1 MDTNKH
7 ESGTD
12 RKSLVSIGVH
22 SWCYSTVHNSA
33 CKVIE
38 EQTLWGQ
45 TVCRVWLP
53 NSDSVVR
60 IPASGLIPLAS
71 RPSSLTTDH
80 IAYVAAAA
88 KVAEVLEGSTSAT
101 DGHVLLAPMESNVI
115 PLPHQIHALSRAISG
130 DRVRY
135 LLADE
140 VGLGKTIEAGLVMRE
155 LKLRGL
161 VRRIL
166 VVSPKGIATQWV
178 AEMQTH
184 FNEQFQLVLGDDMAT
199 LNRVAG
205 AMCEVRGADSEK
217 TYSALHT
224 PHLRTN
230 PWSLFDQVIVSLD
243 SVKPMDKRRGWTA
256 ERVAEYNRSRFED
269 LITAGWDLVVVDEAH
284 RLGGSTDQVAR
295 YKLGKGLAEAA
306 PYVLLLSA
314 TPHQGKTDAFHRLM
328 NLLDD
333 DAFPDMDSVSRER
346 VAPYVIRTE
355 KRKAIDADGKPLF
368 KPRRTQMAPV
378 AWESRHHLQQLLY
391 EAVTDYV
398 REGYN
403 QALREKKRHIGFL
416 MILMQ
421 RLVVSSTRAIRTTL
435 ERRLAFLGAS
445 GEGLGARLADSDSSL
460 VPDPLSLSTEDW
472 EDLDG
477 QEQLELALQLDA
489 IENEKSEVEHLL
501 DAAVRCEQAGPDAK
515 AEALIEWIYELQ
527 AEENEPDLKVLIFTE
542 FVPTQQMLKE
552 FLEARGISVV
562 TLNGSMDM
570 EERNQAQDAFRKS
583 HRVLVSTDAGGEGLN
598 LQFAH
603 VIINYDIPWNPMR
616 LEQRIGRVD
625 RIGQPKT
632 VRAINFVFENSV
644 EFRVRE
650 VLEQKLSVIFDEF
663 GIDKTGDV
671 LDSAQAGELFEDVFA
686 SAILNPDGIE
696 SSVDH
701 TVARLRDEIQQVREA
716 SAIYGISEEPD
727 VQAAERLRSHPLP
740 HWVERMTVSF
750 LNSHASAGCGV
761 RRAGAKLLRKE
772 RGGNVWE
779 LSWSD
784 GTVEKGSFTHSG
796 LRTSHFDL
804 SNSRVRGLALNLPQ
818 IAAGQPLPCVSV
830 SGLPASIS
838 GLWGL
843 FEIRLQAGTHQKTQ
857 LLRIPMVRRG
867 YVSVFLSEEG
877 KLFLPTARHIW
888 DALQTAEAQ
897 VQATLG
903 QDESITAHERLQFA
917 AEQAGQELFDALQQ
931 AHLASVAREE
941 ERGIVSFASRRKAIE
956 RVGLPEVRQFR
967 LSRCDADE
975 SEWRHELQSARQI
988 VPEIR
993 PLLALRV
1000 RSAECEVRS

>member
-1 MDTNKH
+1 MRQD
-7 ESGTD
+7 
-12 RKSLVSIGVH
+12 I
-22 SWCYSTVHNSA
+22 WQYSNVHNSA

-53 NSDSVVR
+53 NQDAVVR
-60 IPASGLIPLAS
+60 VPRSALRPLSADLQPEIEAG
-71 RPSSLTTDH
+71 R

-101 DGHVLLAPMESNVI
+101 EGHVLLAPMESNVI

-161 VRRIL
+161 VRRTL

-184 FNEQFQLVLGDDMAT
+184 FNEQFQLVLGDDIGT
-199 LNRVAG
+199 LQRLAP
-205 AMCEVRGADSEK
+205 GADHRS
-217 TYSALHT
+217 SA
-224 PHLRTN
+224 
-230 PWSLFDQVIVSLD
+230 WSMFDQVIVSLD

-269 LITAGWDLVVVDEAH
+269 LITAGWDLVIVDEAH

-378 AWESRHHLQQLLY
+378 AWESRHQLQRLLY

-435 ERRLAFLGAS
+435 ERRLAALKDGEQQAS
-445 GEGLGARLADSDSSL
+445 LRLAELENGAEGSES
-460 VPDPLSLSTEDW
+460 PDDEIAELYDM
-472 EDLDG
+472 DG
-477 QEQLELALQLDA
+477 QELLDELLKSHVSALQ
-489 IENEKSEVEHLL
+489 SEGSHVETLL
-501 DAAVRCEQAGPDAK
+501 EAAVRCEQAGPDAK
-515 AEALIEWIYELQ
+515 AEALIEWIYKLQ

-570 EERNQAQDAFRKS
+570 EERKQAQDAFRKS

-632 VRAINFVFENSV
+632 VQAINFVFEDSV

-696 SSVDH
+696 TSVDH
-701 TVARLRDEIQQVREA
+701 TVARIRDEIQQVRES

-727 VQAAERLRSHPLP
+727 VQTAERLRSHPLP
-740 HWVERMTVSF
+740 HWVERMTVGY
-750 LNSHASAGCGV
+750 LNSHGGAASRKRSWWDLNWPDGQEHRKAV
-761 RRAGAKLLRKE
+761 FSAREADRLTDATLLNLE
-772 RGGNVWE
+772 
-779 LSWSD
+779 
-784 GTVEKGSFTHSG
+784 
-796 LRTSHFDL
+796 
-804 SNSRVRGLALNLPQ
+804 NSRVRGLALNLPQ
-818 IAAGQPLPCVSV
+818 VAAGQPLPCVTV

-843 FEIRLQAGTHQKTQ
+843 FEIRLQAGMHQKTQ

-888 DALQTAEAQ
+888 DALQTAEAE

-903 QDESITAHERLQFA
+903 QDDSITAHERLQIA

-931 AHLASVAREE
+931 AHLASVNREE
-941 ERGIVSFASRRKAIE
+941 ERGIVSFVSRRKAIE
-956 RVGLPEVRQFR
+956 RVGLPEVRQYR
-967 LSRCDADE
+967 LARCAAE
-975 SEWRHELQSARQI
+975 EKEWRYELQSARQI

-993 PLLALRV
+993 SLLMLRIIKGG
-1000 RSAECEVRS
+1000 AQ

>member
-1 MDTNKH
+1 MN
-7 ESGTD
+7 
-12 RKSLVSIGVH
+12 RPL
-22 SWCYSTVHNSA
+22 WQYSTVHNSP

-45 TVCRVWLP
+45 TVCRIWLP
-53 NSDSVVR
+53 NQDAVVR
-60 IPASGLIPLAS
+60 VPRSVL
-71 RPSSLTTDH
+71 RPMSADLQPGIEAER

-88 KVAEVLEGSTSAT
+88 KVAEVLEGSASTT

-184 FNEQFQLVLGDDMAT
+184 FNEQFQLVLGEDIGT
-199 LNRVAG
+199 LQRLAPGVDQRN
-205 AMCEVRGADSEK
+205 
-217 TYSALHT
+217 SA
-224 PHLRTN
+224 
-230 PWSLFDQVIVSLD
+230 WSMFDQVIVSLD

-256 ERVAEYNRSRFED
+256 ERVADYNRSRFED

-284 RLGGSTDQVAR
+284 RLGGSTNQVAR

-328 NLLDD
+328 NLLDA
-333 DAFPDMDSVSRER
+333 DAFPDLDSVSRER
-346 VAPYVIRTE
+346 VAQYVIRTE

-368 KPRRTQMAPV
+368 KPRRTQMVPV

-435 ERRLAFLGAS
+435 ERRLAALKEGEQQATRRGAERKNS
-445 GEGLGARLADSDSSL
+445 EGESESL
-460 VPDPLSLSTEDW
+460 DAEMAELYDM
-472 EDLDG
+472 DG
-477 QEQLELALQLDA
+477 QELLDELLKSHVSALQC
-489 IENEKSEVEHLL
+489 EGSQVETLL
-501 DAAVRCEQAGPDAK
+501 DAAVRCEQGGPDAK
-515 AEALIEWIYELQ
+515 AEALIDWIYELQ
-527 AEENEPDLKVLIFTE
+527 AEEDEPDLKVLIFTE
-542 FVPTQQMLKE
+542 FVPTQQMLKG

-570 EERNQAQDAFRKS
+570 EERKQAQDAFCKS

-603 VIINYDIPWNPMR
+603 VIINYDLPWNPMR

-632 VRAINFVFENSV
+632 VRAINFVFKDSV

-650 VLEQKLSVIFDEF
+650 VLEQKLAVIFNEF

-671 LDSAQAGELFEDVFA
+671 LDSTQAGEMFEDMFA

-696 SSVDH
+696 TSVNH
-701 TVARLRDEIQQVREA
+701 TVARLRNEIQQVRET
-716 SAIYGISEEPD
+716 SAIYGISDEPD

-740 HWVERMTVSF
+740 HWVERMTVGY
-750 LNSHASAGCGV
+750 LNSHGGAAS
-761 RRAGAKLLRKE
+761 RK
-772 RGGNVWE
+772 RSWWE
-779 LSWSD
+779 LNWPD
-784 GTVEKGSFTHSG
+784 GQEYRKAVFNAREADRLTNATLLNLE
-796 LRTSHFDL
+796 
-804 SNSRVRGLALNLPQ
+804 NNRVRGLALNLPQ

-830 SGLPASIS
+830 GGLPASIS

-843 FEIRLQAGTHQKTQ
+843 FEIRLQAGMYQKTQ
-857 LLRIPMVRRG
+857 LLHIPMVRRG

-888 DALQTAEAQ
+888 DMLQTAEVQ
-897 VQATLG
+897 VQTTIG
-903 QDESITAHERLQFA
+903 QNDSIIVYERLQEA
-917 AEQAGQELFDALQQ
+917 AEHAGQDMFDALQQ

-967 LSRCDADE
+967 LSSCDADE
-975 SEWRHELQSARQI
+975 SEWRSELQSARQI

-993 PLLALRV
+993 PLLMLRIIKG
-1000 RSAECEVRS
+1000 SAQ

>member
-1 MDTNKH
+1 MMSTQDAW
-7 ESGTD
+7 
-12 RKSLVSIGVH
+12 R
-22 SWCYSTVHNSA
+22 YSTVHNSA

-45 TVCRVWLP
+45 MVCRVWLP
-53 NSDSVVR
+53 NQDAVVR
-60 IPASGLIPLAS
+60 VPRSALRPLSGDLQPEIEAG
-71 RPSSLTTDH
+71 R

-88 KVAEVLEGSTSAT
+88 KVAEVLEGSTSAS

-140 VGLGKTIEAGLVMRE
+140 VGLGKTIEAGLIMRE

-161 VRRIL
+161 VRRTLI
-166 VVSPKGIATQWV
+166 VSPKGIATQWV

-184 FNEQFQLVLGDDMAT
+184 FNEQFQLVLGDDIST
-199 LNRVAG
+199 LHRLAP
-205 AMCEVRGADSEK
+205 GADQRS
-217 TYSALHT
+217 SA
-224 PHLRTN
+224 
-230 PWSLFDQVIVSLD
+230 WSMFDQVIVSLD

-295 YKLGKGLAEAA
+295 YKLGRGLAEAA
-306 PYVLLLSA
+306 PYMLLLSA
-314 TPHQGKTDAFHRLM
+314 TPHQGKTDAFYRLM
-328 NLLDD
+328 SLLDD

-346 VAPYVIRTE
+346 VVPYVIRTE
-355 KRKAIDADGKPLF
+355 KRKAIDAEGKPLF
-368 KPRRTQMAPV
+368 KPRHTQTAPV
-378 AWESRHHLQQLLY
+378 TWESRHHLQKLLY

-435 ERRLAFLGAS
+435 ERRLAALKEGEQQAS
-445 GEGLGARLADSDSSL
+445 MRLAELENGTEGSESSDDKIAEL
-460 VPDPLSLSTEDW
+460 YDM
-472 EDLDG
+472 DG
-477 QEQLELALQLDA
+477 QELLDELLKSHVSAL
-489 IENEKSEVEHLL
+489 KSEGSHVETLL

-515 AEALIEWIYELQ
+515 AEALIDWIYKLQ
-527 AEENEPDLKVLIFTE
+527 AKENESDLKVLIFTE

-552 FLEARGISVV
+552 FLEMRGISVV
-562 TLNGSMDM
+562 TLNGGHDMD
-570 EERNQAQDAFRKS
+570 ERKQTQDAFRKS

-632 VRAINFVFENSV
+632 VQAINFVFEDSV

-650 VLEQKLSVIFDEF
+650 VLEQKLSVIFEEF

-696 SSVDH
+696 TSVDH
-701 TVARLRDEIQQVREA
+701 TVARIRNEIRHVQES

-727 VQAAERLRSHPLP
+727 IQTAERLRSHPLP
-740 HWVERMTVSF
+740 HWVERMTVGY
-750 LNSHASAGCGV
+750 LNSHGGV
-761 RRAGAKLLRKE
+761 AKRN
-772 RGGNVWE
+772 RSWWD
-779 LSWSD
+779 LSWPD
-784 GTVEKGSFTHSG
+784 GQEIKKCVFSVREADRLTDATLLNLE
-796 LRTSHFDL
+796 
-804 SNSRVRGLALNLPQ
+804 NSRVRGLVLNLPQ
-818 IAAGQPLPCVSV
+818 VVAGQPLPCVTV
-830 SGLPASIS
+830 SDLPSNIT
-838 GLWGL
+838 GFWGL
-843 FEIRLQAGTHQKTQ
+843 FEIRLQAGMHQKTQ
-857 LLRIPMVRRG
+857 FLRIPMVRRG
-867 YVSVFLSEEG
+867 YVSVFLSEKG

-888 DALQTAEAQ
+888 DSLQTAESK
-897 VQATLG
+897 VQTTLG
-903 QDESITAHERLQFA
+903 HDESFAAYENLQEA
-917 AEQAGQELFDALQQ
+917 AEQAGQELFDTLQQ
-931 AHLASVAREE
+931 AHLGSVTREE
-941 ERGIVSFASRRKAIE
+941 ERGMISFASRQKAIE
-956 RVGLPEVRQFR
+956 RVGLPEVRQYR
-967 LSRCDADE
+967 LARCDAEETD
-975 SEWRHELQSARQI
+975 WRHELQSVRQI

-993 PLLALRV
+993 PLLMMRIFKEGAK
-1000 RSAECEVRS
+1000 

>member
-1 MDTNKH
+1 M
-7 ESGTD
+7 
-12 RKSLVSIGVH
+12 SL
-22 SWCYSTVHNSA
+22 WQYSTVHNSA

-45 TVCRVWLP
+45 TVCRIWLP
-53 NSDSVVR
+53 NQDAVVR
-60 IPASGLIPLAS
+60 VPRSALRPLSADLQPEIETG
-71 RPSSLTTDH
+71 R
-80 IAYVAAAA
+80 IVYVAAAA
-88 KVAEVLEGSTSAT
+88 KVAEVLEGFSSVT
-101 DGHVLLAPMESNVI
+101 DGPVLLAPMESNVI
-115 PLPHQIHALSRAISG
+115 PLPHQIHALSRAMSG

-184 FNEQFQLVLGDDMAT
+184 FNEQFQLVLGDDIGT
-199 LNRVAG
+199 LQRLAP
-205 AMCEVRGADSEK
+205 GADCRS
-217 TYSALHT
+217 SA
-224 PHLRTN
+224 
-230 PWSLFDQVIVSLD
+230 WSMFDQVIVSLD

-333 DAFPDMDSVSRER
+333 DAFPDMDSVSRKR

-378 AWESRHHLQQLLY
+378 AWENRHHLQQLLY

-398 REGYN
+398 REGYD

-435 ERRLAFLGAS
+435 ERRLAALKEGEQQAS
-445 GEGLGARLADSDSSL
+445 LRLAELENGAEGSENFDELYDM
-460 VPDPLSLSTEDW
+460 
-472 EDLDG
+472 DG
-477 QEQLELALQLDA
+477 QELLDELLKSHVSALQ
-489 IENEKSEVEHLL
+489 SEGSHVETLL
-501 DAAVRCEQAGPDAK
+501 DAAVCCEQAGADAK

-527 AEENEPDLKVLIFTE
+527 AEESEPDLKVLIFTE

-570 EERNQAQDAFRKS
+570 EERKQAQDAFRKS

-625 RIGQPKT
+625 RIGQHKT
-632 VRAINFVFENSV
+632 VRAINFVFEDSV

-686 SAILNPDGIE
+686 SAILNPDGVE
-696 SSVDH
+696 TSVDH
-701 TVARLRDEIQQVREA
+701 TVARLRDEIQQVRET

-727 VQAAERLRSHPLP
+727 MQAAERLRSHPLP
-740 HWVERMTVSF
+740 HWVERMTVGY
-750 LNSHASAGCGV
+750 LNSHGGAASRKRSWWDLNWPDGQEHRKAV
-761 RRAGAKLLRKE
+761 FNAREADRLTDATLLNLE
-772 RGGNVWE
+772 
-779 LSWSD
+779 
-784 GTVEKGSFTHSG
+784 
-796 LRTSHFDL
+796 
-804 SNSRVRGLALNLPQ
+804 NSCVRGLALNLPQ
-818 IAAGQPLPCVSV
+818 IATGQPLPCVSV
-830 SGLPASIS
+830 SGLPANIS

-843 FEIRLQAGTHQKTQ
+843 FEIRLQAGMHQKIQ
-857 LLRIPMVRRG
+857 LLRTPMVRRG

-888 DALQTAEAQ
+888 DVLQTAEAQ
-897 VQATLG
+897 VQATLS
-903 QDESITAHERLQFA
+903 QDESITAYERLQVA
-917 AEQAGQELFDALQQ
+917 AEQAGQEVFDALQQ
-931 AHLASVAREE
+931 AHLASAVREE

-993 PLLALRV
+993 PLLMLRIV
-1000 RSAECEVRS
+1000 KGDAQ

>member
-1 MDTNKH
+1 M
-7 ESGTD
+7 
-12 RKSLVSIGVH
+12 SL
-22 SWCYSTVHNSA
+22 WQYSTVHNSA

-53 NSDSVVR
+53 NQDAVVR
-60 IPASGLIPLAS
+60 V
-71 RPSSLTTDH
+71 PSSALRPLSADLQPEIEAWR

-101 DGHVLLAPMESNVI
+101 EGHVLLAPMESNVI

-184 FNEQFQLVLGDDMAT
+184 FNEQFQLVLGDDIGT
-199 LNRVAG
+199 LQRLAPNLDRS
-205 AMCEVRGADSEK
+205 ADLRS
-217 TYSALHT
+217 SA
-224 PHLRTN
+224 
-230 PWSLFDQVIVSLD
+230 WSMFDQVIVSLD
-243 SVKPMDKRRGWTA
+243 SVKPMDKRRGWSA

-333 DAFPDMDSVSRER
+333 NAFPDMDSVSRDR

-435 ERRLAFLGAS
+435 ERRLAALREGEQQAS
-445 GEGLGARLADSDSSL
+445 LRLAELENGAEGSESPGDEIAELYDM
-460 VPDPLSLSTEDW
+460 
-472 EDLDG
+472 DG
-477 QEQLELALQLDA
+477 QELLDELLKFHVSALQ
-489 IENEKSEVEHLL
+489 SEGSHVETLL

-570 EERNQAQDAFRKS
+570 EERKQAQDAFRKS

-632 VRAINFVFENSV
+632 VQAINFVFEDSV

-696 SSVDH
+696 TAVDH

-740 HWVERMTVSF
+740 HWVERMTVGY
-750 LNSHASAGCGV
+750 LNSHGGAASRKRSWWDLNWPDGQEHRKAV
-761 RRAGAKLLRKE
+761 FNAREADRLTDATLLNLE
-772 RGGNVWE
+772 
-779 LSWSD
+779 
-784 GTVEKGSFTHSG
+784 
-796 LRTSHFDL
+796 
-804 SNSRVRGLALNLPQ
+804 NSRVRGLALNLPQ

-843 FEIRLQAGTHQKTQ
+843 FEIRLQAGMHQKTQ

-897 VQATLG
+897 VQTILG
-903 QDESITAHERLQFA
+903 QDESIIAHERLQEA

-941 ERGIVSFASRRKAIE
+941 ERGVVSFASRRKAIE

-993 PLLALRV
+993 PLLMLRIIKGG
-1000 RSAECEVRS
+1000 AQ

>member
-1 MDTNKH
+1 MQD
-7 ESGTD
+7 
-12 RKSLVSIGVH
+12 V
-22 SWCYSTVHNSA
+22 WQYSTVHNSA

-53 NSDSVVR
+53 NQDAVVR
-60 IPASGLIPLAS
+60 VPRSALRPLSADLQPEIEAG
-71 RPSSLTTDH
+71 R

-101 DGHVLLAPMESNVI
+101 EGHVLLAPMESNVI

-184 FNEQFQLVLGDDMAT
+184 FNEQFQLVLGDDIGT
-199 LNRVAG
+199 LQRLAP
-205 AMCEVRGADSEK
+205 GADHRS
-217 TYSALHT
+217 SA
-224 PHLRTN
+224 
-230 PWSLFDQVIVSLD
+230 WSMFDQVIVSLD

-435 ERRLAFLGAS
+435 ERRLAALKEGEQQAS
-445 GEGLGARLADSDSSL
+445 LRLAELENGADGSENFDEL
-460 VPDPLSLSTEDW
+460 YDM
-472 EDLDG
+472 DG
-477 QEQLELALQLDA
+477 QELLDELLKSHVSALQ
-489 IENEKSEVEHLL
+489 SEGSHVETLL

-515 AEALIEWIYELQ
+515 AEALIEWVYELQ

-570 EERNQAQDAFRKS
+570 EERKQAQDAFRKS

-625 RIGQPKT
+625 RIGQPKK
-632 VRAINFVFENSV
+632 VRAINFVFEDSV

-671 LDSAQAGELFEDVFA
+671 LDSAQAGEMFEDVFA
-686 SAILNPDGIE
+686 LAILNPDGIE
-696 SSVDH
+696 TSVDH

-740 HWVERMTVSF
+740 HWVERMTVGY
-750 LNSHASAGCGV
+750 LNSHGGAAS
-761 RRAGAKLLRKE
+761 RK
-772 RGGNVWE
+772 RSWWE
-779 LSWSD
+779 LNWPD
-784 GTVEKGSFTHSG
+784 GQEHRKAVFNAREADRLADATLLNLE
-796 LRTSHFDL
+796 
-804 SNSRVRGLALNLPQ
+804 NSRVRGLALNLPQ
-818 IAAGQPLPCVSV
+818 IAAGQPLPCATV

-843 FEIRLQAGTHQKTQ
+843 FEIRLQAGMHQKTQ

-888 DALQTAEAQ
+888 DALQTAEAE

-903 QDESITAHERLQFA
+903 QDESITAHERLQIA

-931 AHLASVAREE
+931 AHLASVNREE
-941 ERGIVSFASRRKAIE
+941 ERGMVAFTSRRKAIE
-956 RVGLPEVRQFR
+956 RVGLPEVRQYR
-967 LSRCDADE
+967 LARCDAE
-975 SEWRHELQSARQI
+975 ETEWRHELQSARQI

-993 PLLALRV
+993 SLLMLRIIKG
-1000 RSAECEVRS
+1000 SAQ

>member
-1 MDTNKH
+1 MH
-7 ESGTD
+7 QSPWQY
-12 RKSLVSIGVH
+12 SI
-22 SWCYSTVHNSA
+22 VHNSA

-45 TVCRVWLP
+45 AVCRVWLP
-53 NSDSVVR
+53 NQDVVVR
-60 IPASGLIPLAS
+60 VPRSALRPLITDLRPEIESG
-71 RPSSLTTDH
+71 R
-80 IAYVAAAA
+80 IAYIAAAA
-88 KVAEVLEGSTSAT
+88 KVAEVLEGSTSSAS

-115 PLPHQIHALSRAISG
+115 PLPHQIHALSRAISS

-140 VGLGKTIEAGLVMRE
+140 VGLGKTIEAGLIMRE

-161 VRRIL
+161 VRRTL

-178 AEMQTH
+178 TEMQTH
-184 FNEQFQLVLGDDMAT
+184 FNEHFQLVMGDDIST
-199 LNRVAG
+199 LQRLAP
-205 AMCEVRGADSEK
+205 GADHRNSV
-217 TYSALHT
+217 
-224 PHLRTN
+224 
-230 PWSLFDQVIVSLD
+230 WSMFDQVVVSLD

-295 YKLGKGLAEAA
+295 YKLGRGLSEAA
-306 PYVLLLSA
+306 PYMLLLSA
-314 TPHQGKTDAFHRLM
+314 TPHQGKTDAFYRLM
-328 NLLDD
+328 SLLDD

-346 VAPYVIRTE
+346 VVSYVIRTE

-368 KPRRTQMAPV
+368 KPRHTQTAPV
-378 AWESRHHLQQLLY
+378 TWESRHHLQKLLY

-435 ERRLAFLGAS
+435 ERRLAALKD
-445 GEGLGARLADSDSSL
+445 GEQQATLRLEELENSDDGSENFDEL
-460 VPDPLSLSTEDW
+460 YEM
-472 EDLDG
+472 DG
-477 QEQLELALQLDA
+477 QELLDELLESHVSALQ
-489 IENEKSEVEHLL
+489 SEGSHVKTLL
-501 DAAVRCEQAGPDAK
+501 DAAIRCEQAGPDAK
-515 AEALIEWIYELQ
+515 AEALIDWIYKLQ
-527 AEENEPDLKVLIFTE
+527 AEENESDLKVLIFTE

-552 FLEARGISVV
+552 FLEPRGISVV
-562 TLNGSMDM
+562 TLNGGYDMDA
-570 EERNQAQDAFRKS
+570 RKQAQDAFRES

-632 VRAINFVFENSV
+632 VQAINFVFEDSV

-650 VLEQKLSVIFDEF
+650 VLEHKLSVIFEEF

-671 LDSAQAGELFEDVFA
+671 LDSALAGELFEDVFA
-686 SAILNPDGIE
+686 SAILNPDSIE
-696 SSVDH
+696 NSVDH
-701 TVARLRDEIQQVREA
+701 TVARIRNEIQHVRES

-727 VQAAERLRSHPLP
+727 VQTAERLRLHPLP
-740 HWVERMTVSF
+740 HWVERMTVSY
-750 LNSHASAGCGV
+750 LNSHGGAAKRNRSWWDLNWPDGQEIKKCVFSV
-761 RRAGAKLLRKE
+761 REAERLTDATLLNLE
-772 RGGNVWE
+772 
-779 LSWSD
+779 
-784 GTVEKGSFTHSG
+784 
-796 LRTSHFDL
+796 
-804 SNSRVRGLALNLPQ
+804 NSRVRGLTLNLPQ
-818 IAAGQPLPCVSV
+818 VAAGQPLPCVTV

-843 FEIRLQAGTHQKTQ
+843 FEIRLQAGMHQKTQ
-857 LLRIPMVRRG
+857 FLRIPMVRRG

-888 DALQTAEAQ
+888 DALQTAEAK
-897 VQATLG
+897 VQATLDY
-903 QDESITAHERLQFA
+903 DESLAAYEILQDS
-917 AEQAGQELFDALQQ
+917 AEQAGQELFDTLQQ
-931 AHLASVAREE
+931 AHLSSITREE
-941 ERGIVSFASRRKAIE
+941 ERGMISFSSRRKAIE
-956 RVGLPEVRQFR
+956 RVGLPEVRQYR
-967 LSRCDADE
+967 LARCDAEETD
-975 SEWRHELQSARQI
+975 WRHELQSVRQI
-988 VPEIR
+988 VPELR
-993 PLLALRV
+993 PLLMMRIIKEGA
-1000 RSAECEVRS
+1000 